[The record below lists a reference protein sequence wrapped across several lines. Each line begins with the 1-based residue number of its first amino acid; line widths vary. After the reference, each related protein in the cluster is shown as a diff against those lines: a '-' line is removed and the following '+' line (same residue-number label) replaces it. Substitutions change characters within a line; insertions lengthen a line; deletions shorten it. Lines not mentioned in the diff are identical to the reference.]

1 MAVYINANSFDEITY
16 HPLWE
21 RDSGAIGGPVK
32 KEKLEDF
39 FPEAMKQISYDYA
52 SVEIFKSKLDKL
64 IRGVLEDMGSIVKSE
79 LAQFDRD
86 EEARKR
92 TIANFEKIIATMPK
106 ESHLYPMH
114 DNGIKFVGI
123 PSTSK
128 SPEEQRKLLALATY
142 NKHLKHSILS
152 QIDREHW
159 FSLPALKMLGER
171 EKEISQ
177 LYADAEIYE
186 TKVKYSAVNAA
197 LSVASVA
204 AKVAKNAAKTN
215 AIKKAAASVFF
226 NKVSESVATKSLM
239 TSTLSISR
247 KYNAIDFL
255 GNSSGVGLM
264 LSEKKQ
270 ISAKKENSGS
280 TAEPIDCMRPINIK
294 GVPLGALLQFEP
306 HVGFAAGVVNM
317 GLNNLAAMHTY
328 KSITAIHESISSYF
342 QKMSQIIQQ
351 DFEKLDEKEIDT
363 LIENVFKINIKEYI
377 PL

>member
-1 MAVYINANSFDEITY
+1 MTVYINANSFDEITY

-39 FPEAMKQISYDYA
+39 FPEAMKRISYDYA

-64 IRGVLEDMGSIVKSE
+64 IRGVLEDIGSIVKSE

-92 TIANFEKIIATMPK
+92 AIANFEKIIAMLPND
-106 ESHLYPMH
+106 SHLYPMH
-114 DNGIKFVGI
+114 NNNDIKFVGI
-123 PSTSK
+123 PSTSN

-152 QIDREHW
+152 QINQEHW

-186 TKVKYSAVNAA
+186 TKVKYSAASLA
-197 LSVASVA
+197 LSVASSFATSA
-204 AKVAKNAAKTN
+204 AKANAV
-215 AIKKAAASVFF
+215 KKSAASVFF
-226 NKVSESVATKSLM
+226 NKTSESTATKNLLKA
-239 TSTLSISR
+239 TLKIDAKNKISG
-247 KYNAIDFL
+247 FL
-255 GNSSGVGLM
+255 SSVGLM

-280 TAEPIDCMRPINIK
+280 TAEPIDCLQPIRVK
-294 GVPLGALLQFEP
+294 GVPLGAALQFIP
-306 HVGFAAGVVNM
+306 HVGIAAGVVNM

-328 KSITAIHESISSYF
+328 KSITAIRESISSYF
-342 QKMSQIIQQ
+342 QKMSQIIHQ
-351 DFEKLDEKEIDT
+351 DFEKLDEKEIDN
-363 LIENVFKINIKEYI
+363 LIENILKINKNEYI
-377 PL
+377 PS